1 MKRIFLSAL
10 LVAAALASNAQGQ
23 LKLPSLSPTAKVSQ
37 EFATSS
43 IDLTYSR
50 PSMRGRKIF
59 GDVIPYGSVW
69 RTGANAPTKIKFGE
83 DVEVGGMKVK
93 AGEYVLYTIPGK
105 DKWEVVLNTG
115 TGTWTANGYEKENDV
130 ARFSVKSSVMELN
143 CQTFTIQVSDLT
155 FNTCKLELLWE
166 RTKIAIPVIAHN
178 ADNLD
183 VNIDKA
189 INHPASLPY
198 FQSANYYFES
208 DRKLDLAK
216 TYIDKA
222 VEQDPKAFYMWMLKA
237 RIEKKLGNNQDA
249 IAAAKKAME
258 TAKGN
263 ANEAE
268 YLRNGQKII
277 DDVNRSSR
285 HKQAMD

>member
-1 MKRIFLSAL
+1 
-10 LVAAALASNAQGQ
+10 
-23 LKLPSLSPTAKVSQ
+23 
-37 EFATSS
+37 
-43 IDLTYSR
+43 
-50 PSMRGRKIF
+50 MRGRKIF
-59 GDVIPYGSVW
+59 GDIIPYGSVW

-130 ARFSVKSSVMELN
+130 ARFFVKSSAMELN
-143 CQTFTIQVSDLT
+143 CQTFTIQISDLT

-178 ADNLD
+178 ADNID

-258 TAKGN
+258 LSKGN

-268 YLRNGQKII
+268 YQRNGQKII
-277 DDVNRSSR
+277 DDVNRSAR

>member
-10 LVAAALASNAQGQ
+10 LVAAAMASNAQGQ
-23 LKLPSLSPTAKVSQ
+23 LKLPSLSPTTKVSQ

-59 GDVIPYGSVW
+59 GDIIPYGSVW

-93 AGEYVLYTIPGK
+93 AGEYILYTIPGK

-130 ARFSVKSSVMELN
+130 ARFSVKSSAMEMN
-143 CQTFTIQVSDLT
+143 CQTFTIQISDLT

-258 TAKGN
+258 TSKGN

-268 YLRNGQKII
+268 YQRNGQKII